1 MLYHLNSTLDGARG
15 FQVLYRK
22 RASKEGHM
30 QMSEFIDRC
39 QKLLEEHGD
48 LEVEDARGEAVD
60 IEYLEDG
67 DEHAPSFVIK

>member
-1 MLYHLNSTLDGARG
+1 
-15 FQVLYRK
+15 
-22 RASKEGHM
+22 M

-67 DEHAPSFVIK
+67 DEHAPSFVVE